1 MQATRHERA
10 EEMFEIDFEAQHVV
24 DAPMLAG
31 KMVGHNVLAKNFKSG
46 NNKIYIGNPL
56 MILSGLKIQTEILSS
71 EEVKK
76 EYFSMRPVSNQLY

>member
-1 MQATRHERA
+1 MYFNGE
-10 EEMFEIDFEAQHVV
+10 
-24 DAPMLAG
+24 L
-31 KMVGHNVLAKNFKSG
+31 VGHNVLAKNFKSG

-56 MILSGLKIQTEILSS
+56 MILRGLKIQTEILSS